1 MPENSWNY
9 QLVNVW
15 QHSTGSAL
23 GVRCRIFTF
32 IAYLFRQGAAFCI
45 TCFSRPPG
53 LIKKNGKMYL
63 KQKSM
68 RQADKNHKFTPQ
80 ENNTNFSAPI
90 QAILQISLFSC
101 CKGVQYKK
109 MTQFSALVVIFLF
122 FVA

>member
-1 MPENSWNY
+1 MFG
-9 QLVNVW
+9 
-15 QHSTGSAL
+15 STPQEVPL
-23 GVRCRIFTF
+23 GCAAEYLLLLRIFSGKEPRF
-32 IAYLFRQGAAFCI
+32 VSLVFH
-45 TCFSRPPG
+45 RPPG